1 MVEKFLVTVFCTIAG
16 YTSAIA
22 QSDST
27 DLELSMIEMTLES
40 ALDSMLYDPE
50 LFENL
55 QFEFTISD
63 TVNFEKARVELT
75 NKSTGELLFK
85 NNYSLS
91 DLLENSLIE
100 SWNVSLGLGNLRRDE
115 SYKVS
120 LIIEDYTGALGA
132 TIHKTI
138 HP

>member
-1 MVEKFLVTVFCTIAG
+1 
-16 YTSAIA
+16 
-22 QSDST
+22 
-27 DLELSMIEMTLES
+27 
-40 ALDSMLYDPE
+40 MLYDPE